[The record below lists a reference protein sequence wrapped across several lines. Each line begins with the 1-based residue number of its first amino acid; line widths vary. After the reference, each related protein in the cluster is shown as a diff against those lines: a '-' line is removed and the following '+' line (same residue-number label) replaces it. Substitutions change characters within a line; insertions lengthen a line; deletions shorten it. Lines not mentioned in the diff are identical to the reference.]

1 MRLIDA
7 EALAEKIKEKINVL
21 ERDLLLDKGSWLS
34 NIRLVWFKKLLIM
47 VEALPTIEAK
57 PVVHAHWVTDFDF
70 DPEEEQELYFY
81 FCSKCKDTL
90 FGDKEDFKYCPYCG
104 AQMDEVVVEENATTT
119 GVKIPVISMEDVPKL
134 AKEMEK

>member
-1 MRLIDA
+1 MAERLIDA

-57 PVVHAHWVTDFDF
+57 PVVHAHWEKVR
-70 DPEEEQELYFY
+70 EGLHI
-81 FCSKCKDTL
+81 CSYCKVKAPIESDEYDYMESL
-90 FGDKEDFKYCPYCG
+90 SAYCPLCG
-104 AQMDEVVVEENATTT
+104 SQMDE
-119 GVKIPVISMEDVPKL
+119 
-134 AKEMEK
+134 KESD